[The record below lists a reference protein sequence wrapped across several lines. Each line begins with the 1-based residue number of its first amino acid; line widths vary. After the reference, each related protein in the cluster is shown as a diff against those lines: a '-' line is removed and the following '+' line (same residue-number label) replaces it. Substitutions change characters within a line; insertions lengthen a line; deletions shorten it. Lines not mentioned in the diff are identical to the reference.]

1 MYTKQEASLLRQ
13 EFWSAFGQYMLPI
26 PSADGSK
33 VNWVNYKTG
42 IKDVLFRM
50 SAGNKEAR
58 IGIDLVHKDE
68 GVRHLYFQ
76 QFLQLKNVFQEVTP
90 EEWIWEK
97 DTYDESGKAIS
108 SISLKQKGVNV
119 FRKEDWPEII
129 SFLKP
134 GIIALDEFW
143 TSVNHVFDSL
153 K

>member
-26 PSADGSK
+26 LSSNGSK

-50 SAGNKEAR
+50 LAGNKEAR
-58 IGIDLVHKDE
+58 IGIELVQKDE

-76 QFLQLKNVFQEVTP
+76 QFLQLKNILHEMTQ
-90 EEWIWEK
+90 EEWEWER
-97 DTYDESGKAIS
+97 DAYDESGKILSRIS
-108 SISLKQKGVNV
+108 SQQKEVNV
-119 FRKEDWPEII
+119 FRKEDWPAII

-134 GIIALDEFW
+134 RIIALDEFW
-143 TSVNHVFDSL
+143 TSVSPVFDSL